1 MSVFLVAVATAR
13 HPPDEPVEDSRESHD
28 DRPAASHR
36 QVVIPRR
43 QLAHVH
49 ATVQQFPHRVEVV
62 VFVPTRVDRAEEEAG
77 GLLAR
82 AVAR

>member
-1 MSVFLVAVATAR
+1 MTHQRLAHSPFALRAQELAGVSVFLVAAAAAR
-13 HPPDEPVEDSRESHD
+13 HPPDEPVEDGRESHD

-62 VFVPTRVDRAEEEAG
+62 VSEK
-77 GLLAR
+77 
-82 AVAR
+82 